1 MSDKITLDIDFDDEL
16 EPTEDIPIISK
27 QTNTTQED
35 RTQEDKTKE
44 ELVQLIN
51 SGLKICEENN
61 EHLEKVLENIHLFL
75 NTGVNDNM
83 IFVLNYLSEMF
94 RDILPCLFTGKYEDI
109 VLQSS
114 NLDFETDIELLK
126 YKRKELLKK
135 IQDENN
141 NKNK

>member
-16 EPTEDIPIISK
+16 EPTEDIPIVSN
-27 QTNTTQED
+27 QTDITQE
-35 RTQEDKTKE
+35 EKTKE
-44 ELVQLIN
+44 QLTELIN

-75 NTGVNDNM
+75 KTGVNENM
-83 IFVLNYLSEMF
+83 IFILNYLSEIF
-94 RDILPCLFTGKYEDI
+94 SDILPSLLTGKYEDI

-126 YKRKELLKK
+126 HKRKELLKK
-135 IQDENN
+135 IQDIKNNEN
-141 NKNK
+141 K